1 MKKLI
6 LIFCVLIACT
16 NVSYSSFPITENHKK
31 ETVEETISK
40 SIQLTTKKS
49 SNIYV
54 FSAFLSFFLAL
65 IFIMLMVVG
74 MTTWS
79 ISGPTIAKY
88 ISYAILSSI
97 SALIF
102 AIIAIVKRNKN
113 KSRYY

>member
-1 MKKLI
+1 MAKI
-6 LIFCVLIACT
+6 IDQ
-16 NVSYSSFPITENHKK
+16 ERQ

-49 SNIYV
+49 SNIYAL
-54 FSAFLSFFLAL
+54 SAFLLFVLAL
-65 IFIMLMVVG
+65 IFIMVIVG
-74 MTTWS
+74 GITTLS